1 MSYGMRTAVRQIFDE
16 TVGQFRIAI
25 RPLDEIEI
33 FRVSVH
39 NHHAHKINQLNVP
52 AHQPWSTTPYL
63 LMVGLVEPEKLMFHS
78 TDTHRG
84 KLAKLLS
91 QAAVVIVGV
100 GGRADAD

>member
-25 RPLDEIEI
+25 RPLEEIEI

-39 NHHAHKINQLNVP
+39 NHHSHKINQLNVP

-63 LMVGLVEPEKLMFHS
+63 LMDGLVDPAILMFHS
-78 TDTHRG
+78 TDTQRG

-91 QAAVVIVGV
+91 QGDVAIVGV
-100 GGRADAD
+100 SGRSEEH